1 MLRSATVRVGFR
13 LSYFLPLYL
22 FYKYLSTSLVWL
34 LSLIIQSH
42 FRGFMNLVDY
52 STSLW
57 SVLPALIALMLA
69 IITRKVIISLSIGI
83 IFGAFMLTN
92 SNFLDALTYIKNSV
106 VSLVY
111 KGAEE
116 GLNANNVNII
126 LFLVLLGV
134 LTSLLSI
141 SGSNQAF
148 ANWAQNKVKGKRG
161 AKLMAAGLVFFTF
174 IDDYFHSLAVGAIA
188 RPVTDKFRVSRA
200 KLAYILDSTAAPMCV
215 LMPISS
221 WGAYII
227 TLIAGLLATHSI
239 SGYSPLGAF
248 MTMSVM
254 NFYAIF
260 SMIMVF
266 VVAYFSFDIGSMARF
281 ERHTEALDSLEE
293 EQVETK
299 GQVRDLIL
307 PIATLIFTTV
317 TMMIKTGA
325 DALADAGTPF
335 SILGAF
341 ENTTVGISL
350 VVGGLAA
357 LIVATICIVTSGH
370 ISLKNYFRAYG
381 LGVKMMSGAITILFF
396 AWTINGV
403 VSDMQTGKYLSGLV
417 GEHIAAGFLPAIL
430 FVLAAAMAFSTGTS
444 WGTFGIMLPIGAA
457 MAVHSDPS
465 LIIPCLSAVMAGA
478 VCGDHCSPISDTTIL
493 SSTGAQCN
501 HMDHVISQ
509 LPYALLVA
517 VASIVGY
524 LFVGFTQSAL
534 LGFVSTAV
542 VMALLILIF
551 KAKKTEK

>member
-1 MLRSATVRVGFR
+1 
-13 LSYFLPLYL
+13 
-22 FYKYLSTSLVWL
+22 
-34 LSLIIQSH
+34 
-42 FRGFMNLVDY
+42 MNLVDY

-57 SVLPALIALMLA
+57 SVLPALIALILA
-69 IITRKVIISLSIGI
+69 IVTRKVIISLSIGI

-126 LFLVLLGV
+126 LFLLLLGV

-148 ANWAQNKVKGKRG
+148 ANWAQKKVKGKRG

-239 SGYSPLGAF
+239 TGYSPLGAF
-248 MTMSVM
+248 MTMSAM

-266 VVAYFSFDIGSMARF
+266 IVAYFSFDIGSMNRF
-281 ERHTEALDSLEE
+281 ERQAEE
-293 EQVETK
+293 LAEVEDEQIETK

-307 PIATLIFTTV
+307 PILTLIIATV
-317 TMMIKTGA
+317 AMMMKTGA
-325 DALADAGTPF
+325 DALAEAGNTF
-335 SILGAF
+335 SVLGAF

-350 VVGGLAA
+350 VVGGIAGLV
-357 LIVATICIVTSGH
+357 VATICIMASGN
-370 ISLKNYFRAYG
+370 ISLKNYIRAYG

-457 MAVHSDPS
+457 MAVHSDPA

-478 VCGDHCSPISDTTIL
+478 VCGDHCSPVSDTTIL

-517 VASIVGY
+517 AASIVGY
-524 LFVGFTQSAL
+524 LVLGFTQSAI
-534 LGFVSTAV
+534 LGFITTAV
-542 VMALLILIF
+542 VIAVLIFIF
-551 KAKKTEK
+551 KAKKA